1 MGNNLEIANGA
12 SYAFIDK
19 ECIVSEQYKP
29 RLLVNDYQQGEKVLS
44 SIITELGKCDEFFF
58 SVAFI
63 TNSGVSVLSD
73 ILKELEQ
80 KGVKGKIVASQY
92 QNFTEPTALRRLL
105 NLKNIQ
111 LRILTEEEAAL
122 HSKGYIFRRGTEYA
136 IIVGSSNLTQAALCL
151 NKEWNLKVISAENG
165 NLVKESLHEFEG
177 IYERATP
184 VTLEWIDE
192 YAKIYK
198 DERRYKDIAIQR
210 VGHIGRISPNKMQV
224 AALSSLERLRKSGE
238 TKALLISATG
248 TGKTYLAAFD
258 ALKAGAKKFL
268 FIVHRET
275 IAKSAQRSFR
285 RVFGSELKTA
295 ILSGNNKDF
304 EADFIFSTIQTLS
317 KDDVLQKFAPDDFD
331 YIVFDEVHRAG
342 ASTYQ
347 KVNNYFHPKFLLG
360 MSATP
365 ERNDEFDIFAMF
377 DHNVAY
383 EIRLKQAM
391 EENMICPFHYFGV
404 SEMSVNGEVIKD
416 DTDFKYLTNDERI
429 KHIISKIQYYGYDGD
444 RVKGLIFTSR
454 KEEARWL
461 SDELNKNGY
470 RTQALTGDDSQDT
483 RELAIA
489 RLEADHGEDL
499 LDYVVTVDVFNEGVD
514 IPSINQI
521 VMLRPTQSAIIF
533 VQQLGRGLRRI
544 PNKEYVVVI
553 DFIGNYKNNY
563 LIPIALSGDY
573 SYNKD
578 TIRKYILEGSR
589 IIPGCSTISFDQV
602 TKERIFQALDKAR
615 FQDVQ
620 LLKKAYTDLKIRLGR
635 IPSME
640 DFYNHGTIDI
650 LRFIDKFGSYYNY
663 LKKYE
668 KEYHVELTELQKEFL
683 EYISVKFA
691 NGKRIH
697 EEVFLRVL
705 LANKKSPVETFVA
718 TMKEEYGI
726 LPTENTINN
735 VINICTN
742 EFTSGSGKATYK
754 NCIFIEKI
762 NGEYQISKAFKE
774 ALKDQ
779 TFRKLVEE
787 VLGLTKDNYER
798 NCKERYGDINLTLY
812 QKYTYEDACRCMDWE
827 KSEVPLNIG
836 GYKYDRT
843 TKTFPVFINYNK
855 DEDIAATIK
864 YEDRFVSPNKLIA
877 ISKGGRTKESED
889 MQTIYEAKER
899 GVIILLFVRKNKDDN
914 TSKEFYFLGTMETQG
929 KPTEFIMPGTEKS
942 AVEIDYF
949 LHTPV
954 REDIYDYLTHS
965 LNL

>member
-1 MGNNLEIANGA
+1 MDYNVEIANGA

-19 ECIVSEQYKP
+19 DCIVSEQYKP

-44 SIITELGKCDEFFF
+44 SIIAELSKCDEFYF
-58 SVAFI
+58 SVAFV

-80 KGVKGKIVASQY
+80 KGIKGKIVASQY
-92 QNFTEPTALRRLL
+92 QNFTDPKALQRLL
-105 NLKNIQ
+105 ALQNVD
-111 LRILTEEEAAL
+111 LRILTEEEGAL
-122 HSKGYIFRRGTEYA
+122 HSKGYIFRRGGEYS

-151 NKEWNLKVISAENG
+151 NKEWNLKVISSANG
-165 NLVKESLHEFEG
+165 NLVKESLFEFEG
-177 IYERATP
+177 IYQRATP
-184 VTLEWIDE
+184 VTLEWIEE
-192 YAKIYK
+192 YTKIYK
-198 DERRYKDIAIQR
+198 DEKRYKDIAIQR

-238 TKALLISATG
+238 SKALLISATG

-285 RVFGSELKTA
+285 RIFGPELKTA
-295 ILSGNNKDF
+295 ILSGNSKDF
-304 EADFIFSTIQTLS
+304 DADFIFSTIQTLS
-317 KDDVLQKFAPDDFD
+317 KDDVLQKFAPDEFD

-347 KVNNYFHPKFLLG
+347 KVNNYFQPKFLLG

-416 DTDFKYLTNDERI
+416 ETDFKYLTNEERI
-429 KHIISKIQYYGYDGD
+429 KHIVSKIQYYGYDGE

-454 KEEARWL
+454 KEEAKWL
-461 SDELNKNGY
+461 SDQLNTNGF
-470 RTQALTGDDSQDT
+470 RTIALTGEDSQDT
-483 RELAIA
+483 REYAIA
-489 RLEADHGEDL
+489 RLEADQGDNL
-499 LDYVVTVDVFNEGVD
+499 LDYIVTVDVFNEGVD

-578 TIRKYILEGSR
+578 TIRRYILEGSR
-589 IIPGCSTISFDQV
+589 IIPGCSTISFDRI
-602 TKERIFQALDKAR
+602 TKERIFKALDQAK

-635 IPSME
+635 IPTME

-663 LKKYE
+663 LKRYE
-668 KEYHVELTELQKEFL
+668 KEYTVELTDLQKEFL

-697 EEVFLRVL
+697 EAVFLSTL
-705 LANKKSPVETFVA
+705 LANKKNLMESFTSTLNA
-718 TMKEEYGI
+718 EYGI
-726 LPTENTINN
+726 SPSENTINN
-735 VINICTN
+735 IINLFTN

-754 NCIFIEKI
+754 NCIFIEKV
-762 NGEYQISKAFKE
+762 NDEYQISKTFKNALRDQAFKQ
-774 ALKDQ
+774 L
-779 TFRKLVEE
+779 LEE
-787 VLGLTKDNYER
+787 VLILINDNYER
-798 NCKERYGDINLTLY
+798 NCRNRYGELNLSLY
-812 QKYTYEDACRCMDWE
+812 QKYTYEDACRCLDWAKAE
-827 KSEVPLNIG
+827 IPLNIG

-843 TKTFPVFINYNK
+843 TQTFPVFINYTK
-855 DEDIAATIK
+855 DEDIASTIK
-864 YEDRFVSPNKLIA
+864 YEDRFVSPTRLIA
-877 ISKGGRTKESED
+877 ISKSGRRKDSED
-889 MQTIYEAKER
+889 MRTIYEAKER
-899 GVIILLFVRKNKDDN
+899 GVTILLFIRKNKDDN

-929 KPTEFIMPGTEKS
+929 KPKEFIMPGTNKN
-942 AVEIDYF
+942 AVEIDYS

-954 REDIYDYLTHS
+954 REDIYDYLTH
-965 LNL
+965 NIR